1 MLGVEVG
8 VVAGEVD
15 GKVMGEVR
23 EVERCEEGEALG
35 VVGECGDWGESIR
48 GSLFCD
54 RRSLTG

>member
-1 MLGVEVG
+1 
-8 VVAGEVD
+8 VAGEVD